1 MQCRI
6 LAVCLAGLVLLS
18 PASALPVPPPS
29 LSGVWLSDAEA
40 AEMEAAIAE
49 ADKALQASS
58 DKIARQEK
66 DLKKLWLVCALLGGA
81 LAVDAVAHLVIAIKD

>member
-1 MQCRI
+1 MKCRI
-6 LAVCLAGLVLLS
+6 LAAFLAGLVLLS
-18 PASALPVPPPS
+18 PLSALPLPEPS
-29 LSGVWLSDAEA
+29 SSGGWLSDAEV

-66 DLKKLWLVCALLGGA
+66 DLKRLWIVCAVLGSA